1 LHIPWQES
9 FRLSL
14 PKELRMSVTTVSTPA
29 AHVRQNDSALAALE
43 KRVLIWI
50 AQRLPRAIGSDH
62 LTLLGLVSMLA
73 VGAAFALSSREPRVL
88 YLVPGLLA
96 LNWFGDSLDGTVA
109 RVRDQQR
116 PRYGYY
122 VDHIVD
128 IVGALALF
136 SGLALSGGMQPS
148 IALVLLAVYLAAM
161 AEVFL
166 ATHVTHVFRLASF
179 GFGPTELRI
188 VLAIGALALVGRPM
202 VKVPAVGPV
211 PLFDLGGV
219 VAIAGI
225 TVAFIAAAVR
235 TSLALAR
242 EERTAR

>member
-1 LHIPWQES
+1 MTVS
-9 FRLSL
+9 
-14 PKELRMSVTTVSTPA
+14 TVSTPTA
-29 AHVRQNDSALAALE
+29 GHARQHDSVLAAVE

-50 AQRLPRAIGSDH
+50 ARRLPRAIGSDH
-62 LTLLGLVSMLA
+62 LTWLGLVSMLG
-73 VGAAFALSSREPRVL
+73 VGAAFALSAREPRVL

-128 IVGALALF
+128 IVGSVALF
-136 SGLALSGGMQPS
+136 SGLALSGSMQPL
-148 IALVLLAVYLAAM
+148 IALALLVAYLAAM

-188 VLAIGALALVGRPM
+188 VLAIGALALVGRPT
-202 VKVPAVGPV
+202 VLVPLIGRV
-211 PLFDLGGV
+211 PLFDVGG
-219 VAIAGI
+219 AIATAGI
-225 TVAFIAAAVR
+225 AFAFAVSAVR

-242 EERTAR
+242 EERIGR

>member
-1 LHIPWQES
+1 MP
-9 FRLSL
+9 
-14 PKELRMSVTTVSTPA
+14 VTPSSTPSA
-29 AHVRQNDSALAALE
+29 AHARQNDSALASLE

-50 AQRLPRAIGSDH
+50 AQRLPRLIGSDH

-73 VGAAFALSSREPRVL
+73 VGAAFAASARDPRVL
-88 YLVPGLLA
+88 YLVPFLLA

-122 VDHIVD
+122 VDHVVD
-128 IVGALALF
+128 VVGSVALF
-136 SGLALSGGMQPS
+136 SGLALSGGMQPF
-148 IALVLLAVYLAAM
+148 IAMALLVAYVAAM

-188 VLAIGALALVGRPM
+188 VLSVGAVALVGRPM
-202 VKVPAVGPV
+202 VQVPGVGGV
-211 PLFDLGGV
+211 ALFDLGGV
-219 VAIAGI
+219 IATAGI
-225 TVAFIAAAVR
+225 TLAFAASAVR

-242 EERTAR
+242 EERISR

>member
-1 LHIPWQES
+1 
-9 FRLSL
+9 
-14 PKELRMSVTTVSTPA
+14 MSVTTASTPPA
-29 AHVRQNDSALAALE
+29 AHARQNDSALASLE
-43 KRVLIWI
+43 KRVLVWI
-50 AQRLPRAIGSDH
+50 AQRLPRLIGSDH

-73 VGAAFALSSREPRVL
+73 VGAAFAASARDPRVL
-88 YLVPGLLA
+88 YLVPFLLA

-122 VDHIVD
+122 VDHVVD
-128 IVGALALF
+128 VVGSVALF
-136 SGLALSGGMQPS
+136 SGLALSGGMQPF
-148 IALVLLAVYLAAM
+148 IAMALLVAYVAAM

-188 VLAIGALALVGRPM
+188 VLAVGAVALVGRPM
-202 VKVPAVGPV
+202 VQVPGVGGV
-211 PLFDLGGV
+211 ALFDLGGII
-219 VAIAGI
+219 ATAGI
-225 TVAFIAAAVR
+225 TLAFAASAVR

-242 EERTAR
+242 EERISR